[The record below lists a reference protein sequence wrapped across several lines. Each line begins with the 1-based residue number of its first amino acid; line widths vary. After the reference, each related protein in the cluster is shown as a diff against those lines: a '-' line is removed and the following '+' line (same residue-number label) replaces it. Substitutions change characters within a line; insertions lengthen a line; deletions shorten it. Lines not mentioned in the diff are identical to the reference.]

1 MVAILMSSIGIPML
15 AAGQDFLRSKN
26 GIHNS
31 YRSGD
36 VNAIDYQRLLAFSG
50 SHEYFRRWIRFRLS
64 ERGKLFRLESRPSDS
79 FLRFFGAEHGSALAV
94 LFNADNSLGEQR
106 LLFAVNPHHA
116 TMHIG
121 LPDLHF
127 ADWKQIAD
135 HERFDASG
143 LGCAFLPWIH
153 SRLELP
159 PLTCGLWEQ
168 ER

>member
-1 MVAILMSSIGIPML
+1 MVAILMSSFGIPML
-15 AAGQDFLRSKN
+15 SAGQDFLRTKC
-26 GIHNS
+26 GVHNS

-36 VNAIDYQRLLAFSG
+36 INALDYHRLLAFSG

-64 ERGKLFRLESRPSDS
+64 ERGELLRLQSRPSEG

-94 LFNADNSLGEQR
+94 MFNADNSRGQRR
-106 LLFAVNPHHA
+106 LLFAVNPHHT

-121 LPDLHF
+121 LPELRS
-127 ADWKQIAD
+127 ADWKQLAD
-135 HERFDASG
+135 HERFEESG
-143 LGCAFLPWIH
+143 LECALLPWMH

-168 ER
+168 